1 MGAKKRIL
9 WVDYAKCIGIIAVVA
24 GHAINNVSGKS
35 LDVAYNAIYWWH
47 MPLFFM
53 MGGFFLKQITFDRA
67 GWSYLL
73 SHRIKPLITAY
84 FINGSILIVLS
95 HFFRQQSWDYT
106 FLYFGRLIYGG
117 STLNNYLSVFWYM
130 TTYAITVFLTTL
142 LISFVKNIWLQFIIA
157 IGCFFLGVSLQDVT
171 FMGNYS
177 FPWDA
182 QIALLAIF
190 WMLLGYYFFKLFPKV
205 HWKNKLIFG
214 GLGLTLFVFLIYL
227 YAKGKLDFV
236 LWLKSSNI
244 HSGFQ
249 AFIIPPLLCL
259 VVFIIAEEIERAG
272 GFIPLKFIGQNTDI
286 IMFYHRAAF
295 DITTLASFT
304 DNWYFRIIVGLIAPI
319 LLAWTIQW
327 LKNNRFK
334 RKKTAQDR

>member
-53 MGGFFLKQITFDRA
+53 MGGFFLKKISLDRD

-73 SHRIKPLITAY
+73 GHRIRPLVKAY
-84 FINGSILIVLS
+84 FLNGAILILLS

-106 FLYFGRLIYGG
+106 FLYFARLIYGG

-130 TTYAITVFLTTL
+130 TTYAIAVFLTIL
-142 LISFVKNIWLQFIIA
+142 LISCVKQVWLQFVIA
-157 IGCFFLGVSLQDVT
+157 IASFFLGIAVQDVT
-171 FMGNYS
+171 FFGRDS
-177 FPWDA
+177 FPWNA
-182 QIALLAIF
+182 QIGLLAVF
-190 WMLLGYYFFKLFPKV
+190 WMLLGYYLFKLFPKI
-205 HWKNKLIFG
+205 HWNHKLVYA
-214 GLGLTLFVFLIYL
+214 GLGLMFFVFLIYL

-236 LWLKSSNI
+236 LWLKSSTV
-244 HSGFQ
+244 HSGLQ
-249 AFIIPPLLCL
+249 AFAIPPLLCL
-259 VVFIIAEEIERAG
+259 VVFIVSEGIERVG
-272 GFIPLKFIGQNTDI
+272 GFIPMKFIGQNTDI

-295 DITTLASFT
+295 DITTLASFM
-304 DNWYFRIIVGLIAPI
+304 DNWYFRIIVGLATPI
-319 LLAWTIQW
+319 LLAWIVQW
-327 LKNNRFK
+327 FKNNRFK
-334 RKKTAQDR
+334 KKSTSET